1 VEVVKAKITEWL
13 TPLLKEKDL
22 YLVDIKQS
30 MSKKIEVYIDSDT
43 GVGIDDCAT
52 ISRQLEKQIDGSGLL
67 PENYILEVSSPG
79 MSNPLKVPRQYKK
92 RIGRVLEIVKTDGTA
107 LEGELLEANDM
118 QIKLREIKPE
128 KKKKDKKNATPEE
141 APQEWILKYEDIKK
155 ALIQFKF

>member
-1 VEVVKAKITEWL
+1 M
-13 TPLLKEKDL
+13 LKEKDL

-30 MSKKIEVYIDSDT
+30 MSKKIEVYIDSDA
-43 GVGIDDCAT
+43 GVGIDECAT
-52 ISRQLEKQIDGSGLL
+52 ISRQLEKLIDGSGLL

-107 LEGELLEANDM
+107 LEGELLEAGETA
-118 QIKLREIKPE
+118 IKLREIKAE
-128 KKKKDKKNATPEE
+128 KKKKDKKNLVPEE
-141 APQEWILKYEDIKK
+141 APKEWTLKYEEIKK

>member
-1 VEVVKAKITEWL
+1 M
-13 TPLLKEKDL
+13 LKEKDL

-52 ISRQLEKQIDGSGLL
+52 ISRQLEKQIDGSSLL

-107 LEGELLEANDM
+107 LEGQLMEADET
-118 QIKLREIKPE
+118 QIKLREVKAE
-128 KKKKDKKNATPEE
+128 KKKKDKKNPVPEK
-141 APQEWILKYEDIKK
+141 APQEWILKYDDIKK